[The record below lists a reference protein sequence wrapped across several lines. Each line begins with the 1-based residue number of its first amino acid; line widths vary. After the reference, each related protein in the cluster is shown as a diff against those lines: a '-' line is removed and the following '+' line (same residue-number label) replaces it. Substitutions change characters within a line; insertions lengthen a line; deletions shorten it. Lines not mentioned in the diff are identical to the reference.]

1 VTRRW
6 GNQQGASQ
14 RGLELDLGNGEKK
27 GSPERSPHNDTVRAE
42 EGGDGSGIRWSMA
55 VARVLESDGAS
66 AETSWWFRLDW
77 RRAEAA
83 SLPQLDRAQA
93 CSHGGPQLTLL
104 AEEKVVGAARWPDSE
119 AMWRW
124 PSNGDPGV
132 EERRGSASG
141 RAGPDGG
148 VGPILD
154 CGHAAGSRTR
164 GGQV

>member
-1 VTRRW
+1 VVVPIR
-6 GNQQGASQ
+6 
-14 RGLELDLGNGEKK
+14 L
-27 GSPERSPHNDTVRAE
+27 E
-42 EGGDGSGIRWSMA
+42 EGRSG
-55 VARVLESDGAS
+55 L
-66 AETSWWFRLDW
+66 LP
-77 RRAEAA
+77 AA

-154 CGHAAGSRTR
+154 RGHAAGSRTR